1 MFSFVDFKKYK
12 IYNKIINLNS
22 EGMNMEQF
30 AKRFKIDCSPIAD
43 KNQIIVNGATRLTV
57 ITPCL
62 LRVETRKAKHETSFN
77 PEKHHRR
84 WCDEPTQSVW
94 FRDFDSPEFTV
105 AEENGKL
112 KIKTEKAEFCYSLK
126 SKKMVYIK
134 LADGRTVKNFKAGN
148 LKGTC
153 RTLDITAGII
163 KLSDGVCSKNGVAV
177 LDDSDTLAI
186 KPDGLILPRDN
197 NETDEYYFAYG
208 NDYIG
213 ATTDL
218 YKLTGKVPLIPRYAL
233 SNWWSRYKAYS
244 QEEYLTLMDKFKE
257 EEIPITVA
265 TVDMDWHWVKIREKF
280 GKDSHKVSKHL
291 NFMEYVYDVWST
303 GWTGYSFNTELF
315 PDPAGFIKK
324 LKDDKYHVTFN
335 LHPSMGVRW
344 FEDQYQEMCE
354 AMGQNPA
361 EKKPVKFDITD
372 KKFTEKYF
380 DILHHPFEKMGV
392 GFWWIDW
399 QQGKNTAVKGLD
411 PLWALNHYHFLDN
424 AKDNH
429 RPLILSRFC
438 GAGSQRYPLGFSG
451 DTTQTWKSLD
461 FQPGFTATASNIA
474 YPWWSHDIGGHCMGQ
489 KDDELYLRWVQ
500 LGVFSPVM
508 RLHSTNNEFAGKEP
522 WNYSGPVQKIATDA
536 LRLRHK
542 LLPYIYTMN
551 YRTHTECRAICE
563 PMYYAYPED
572 KSAYECKNEFFFGTE
587 LIVAPITEHTSA
599 KTNLAGVN
607 VWIPEGRYTDIFT
620 GRIYSGNQFVKMFR
634 DIETIPVLAKE
645 GAIIPMSANDRT
657 NDCSNPETLEVLVY
671 RGNNTFVMYE
681 DDGETLSYQNGEY
694 LKTAFTVAEN
704 GDKVTFSISKAE
716 GMGSVAPESR
726 IYNIKFKDITCA
738 DVAVSIDGAK
748 ADAEVKTVGKTLEV
762 TVRAGVT
769 SAVEIE
775 LCGCTYLENADE
787 RQELIKTASKFQMGN
802 DIKGMRFASLI
813 KNGKIPNVHKDFA
826 QPLEEILKLHR

>member
-1 MFSFVDFKKYK
+1 
-12 IYNKIINLNS
+12 
-22 EGMNMEQF
+22 MEQF
-30 AKRFKIDCSPIAD
+30 AKRFKIDCSPIAN

-94 FRDFDSPEFTV
+94 FRDFDGPEFTV
-105 AEENGKL
+105 AQENGKL

-134 LADGRTVKNFKAGN
+134 LADGRKVTNYKAGN

-291 NFMEYVYDVWST
+291 NFMEYVYDVWSV

-335 LHPSMGVRW
+335 IHPSMGVRW

-361 EKKPVKFDITD
+361 EKKSVKFDITD

-392 GFWWIDW
+392 DFWWIDW

-704 GDKVTFSISKAE
+704 GDKVTFSIAKAE
-716 GMGSVAPESR
+716 GTGSVAPESR
-726 IYNIKFKDITCA
+726 TFVIKFKDIISA
-738 DVAVSIDGAK
+738 DASVTVDGAK

-762 TVRAGVT
+762 TVRAGAT
-769 SAVEIE
+769 AAVEIE

-787 RQELIKTASKFQMGN
+787 RQELIKTASKFQMST
-802 DIKGMRFASLI
+802 DLKGMRFASLV

>member
-1 MFSFVDFKKYK
+1 
-12 IYNKIINLNS
+12 
-22 EGMNMEQF
+22 MEKF
-30 AKRFKIDCSPIAD
+30 ENRFKINCSPVAD
-43 KNQIIVNGATRLTV
+43 KKQTLTYKNVRFTV

-62 LRVETRKAKHETSFN
+62 LRVEVQNEGKF
-77 PEKHHRR
+77 
-84 WCDEPTQSVW
+84 CDEPTQSVW
-94 FRDFDSPEFTV
+94 FRDLGETKFEVKESGNKIE
-105 AEENGKL
+105 
-112 KIKTEKAEFCYSLK
+112 IKTDKTVFTYSLS
-126 SKKMVYIK
+126 SKRMLSIK
-134 LADGRTVKNFKAGN
+134 LCDGRTVKNYKSGN

-163 KLSDGVCSKNGVAV
+163 RLSDGVCSRNGVAV
-177 LDDSDTLAI
+177 LDDSKTLAM
-186 KPDGLILPRDN
+186 KPDGTILPREN
-197 NETDEYYFAYG
+197 KEKDEYYFAYG

-233 SNWWSRYKAYS
+233 SNWWSRYKDYS
-244 QEEYLTLMDKFKE
+244 QDEYLTLMDKFKE

-265 TVDMDWHWVKIREKF
+265 TVDMDWHWVKIKEKF
-280 GKDSHKVSKHL
+280 GKDAHKVTKHR
-291 NFMEYVYDVWST
+291 NFMEYVYDVWSV

-315 PDPAGFIKK
+315 PDPYAFLKK
-324 LKDDKYHVTFN
+324 LKDDNYHVTFN

-344 FEDQYQEMCE
+344 FEDQYEDMCK

-361 EKKPVKFDITD
+361 EKKPVPFDITD
-372 KKFTEKYF
+372 KKFTENYF
-380 DILHHPFEKMGV
+380 DILHHPFEKAGV
-392 GFWWIDW
+392 DFWWIDW

-474 YPWWSHDIGGHCMGQ
+474 YPWWSHDIGGHCMGK

-522 WNYSGPVQKIATDA
+522 WNFSGPVQRIATDA

-572 KSAYECKNEFFFGTE
+572 KSAYECRNEFFFGTE
-587 LIVAPITEHTSA
+587 LIVAPITEHTSL

-607 VWIPEGRYTDIFT
+607 VWLPEGKYTDIFT
-620 GRIYSGNQFVKMFR
+620 GRIYKGNKFVKMFR
-634 DIETIPVLAKE
+634 DIDFIPVLAKE

-657 NDCSNPETLEVLVY
+657 NNCSNPETLEVLIY
-671 RGNNTFVMYE
+671 RGNNTFTLYE

-694 LKTAFTVAEN
+694 LKTAFTVSEN
-704 GDKVTFSISKAE
+704 ADRIDFSVSKAE
-716 GMGSVAPESR
+716 G
-726 IYNIKFKDITCA
+726 IA
-738 DVAVSIDGAK
+738 DVVPENRTFIFKFRDIVSADSTVTVDGAKYDAKSEKIGNTIEIAVTAK
-748 ADAEVKTVGKTLEV
+748 ADADINITLENCV
-762 TVRAGVT
+762 
-769 SAVEIE
+769 
-775 LCGCTYLENADE
+775 YLENKNE
-787 RQELIKTASKFQMGN
+787 KQELTRVISKFQMST
-802 DIKGMRFASLI
+802 DKKGMIYNSFI
-813 KNGKIPNVHKDFA
+813 KNGKSLPSVAKEFA
-826 QPLEEILKLHR
+826 GPIKEIRELYRK

>member
-1 MFSFVDFKKYK
+1 MFSFVDFISYRL
-12 IYNKIINLNS
+12 YNKNINLNS
-22 EGMNMEQF
+22 EEKNMEQF
-30 AKRFKIDCSPIAD
+30 AKRFKIDCSPIAN
-43 KNQIIVNGATRLTV
+43 KNQIVVNGATRLTV

-62 LRVETRKAKHETSFN
+62 LRIEVQKDGKF
-77 PEKHHRR
+77 
-84 WCDEPTQSVW
+84 CDEPTQSVW

-134 LADGRTVKNFKAGN
+134 LADGRKVTNFKAGN

-265 TVDMDWHWVKIREKF
+265 TVDMDWHWVKIKEKF
-280 GKDSHKVSKHL
+280 GKDAHKVSKHL
-291 NFMEYVYDVWST
+291 NFMEYVYDVWSV

-335 LHPSMGVRW
+335 IHPSMGVRW

-392 GFWWIDW
+392 DFWWIDW
-399 QQGKNTAVKGLD
+399 QQGKNTAVKGFD

-704 GDKVTFSISKAE
+704 GDKVTFSIAKAE
-716 GMGSVAPESR
+716 GTGSVAPESR
-726 IYNIKFKDITCA
+726 TFIIKFKDIVSA
-738 DVAVSIDGAK
+738 DASVTVDGAK

-762 TVRAGVT
+762 TVRAGAT
-769 SAVEIE
+769 AAVEIE

-787 RQELIKTASKFQMGN
+787 RQELIKTASKFQMST
-802 DIKGMRFASLI
+802 DLKGMRFASLV

>member
-1 MFSFVDFKKYK
+1 MDS
-12 IYNKIINLNS
+12 
-22 EGMNMEQF
+22 F
-30 AKRFKIDCSPIAD
+30 AKRFKIDCSPVAD
-43 KNQIIVNGATRLTV
+43 KEQVYVNGATRLTV

-62 LRVETRKAKHETSFN
+62 LRVEKQAEGKFCN
-77 PEKHHRR
+77 
-84 WCDEPTQSVW
+84 EPTQSVW
-94 FRDFDSPEFTV
+94 FRDFCKCDFEVKES
-105 AEENGKL
+105 NGVVE
-112 KIKTEKAEFCYSLK
+112 IKTEKVTFVYSLK
-126 SKKMVYIK
+126 AKKMVKII
-134 LADGRTVKNFKAGN
+134 LADGRTVRNFKSGN
-148 LKGTC
+148 LKGTS
-153 RTLDITAGII
+153 RTLDITAIDRVG
-163 KLSDGVCSKNGVAV
+163 DGVCSKNGVAV
-177 LDDSDTLAI
+177 LDDSKTLAI
-186 KPDGLILPRDN
+186 KEDGLILPRDN

-213 ATTDL
+213 ATSDL
-218 YKLTGKVPLIPRYAL
+218 YRLTGKVPLIPRYAL
-233 SNWWSRYKAYS
+233 SNWWSRYKDYS
-244 QEEYLTLMDKFKE
+244 QDEYLSLMDKFKE

-265 TVDMDWHWVKIREKF
+265 TVDMDWHWVKIKEKF

-315 PDPAGFIKK
+315 PDPAGFLKK
-324 LKDDKYHVTFN
+324 LKDDNYKITFN
-335 LHPSMGVRW
+335 IHPSMGVRW
-344 FEDQYQEMCE
+344 FEDRYKEMCE
-354 AMGQNPA
+354 AMGQNPE
-361 EKKPVKFDITD
+361 EKQPVKFDITD

-392 GFWWIDW
+392 DFWWIDW

-461 FQPGFTATASNIA
+461 YQPGFTATASNIA
-474 YPWWSHDIGGHCMGQ
+474 YPWWSHDIGGHCMGR

-522 WNYSGPVQKIATDA
+522 WNYSKPIQKIATDA

-572 KSAYECKNEFFFGTE
+572 ENAYKCKNEFFFGTE
-587 LIVAPITEHTSA
+587 LIAAPITEHTSS

-620 GRIYSGNQFVKMFR
+620 GRIYSGNKFVKMFR
-634 DIETIPVLAKE
+634 DMESIPVLAKE

-657 NDCSNPETLEVLVY
+657 NDCANPEKLEVMVY
-671 RGNNTFVMYE
+671 RGNNTFTLYE
-681 DDGETLSYQNGEY
+681 DDGETLSYQSGEF
-694 LKTAFTVAEN
+694 LKTAFTVAEKGN
-704 GDKVTFSISKAE
+704 SVSFRIEKAE
-716 GMGSVAPESR
+716 GTSAVVPENR
-726 IYNIKFKDITCA
+726 TYIVKFKDIVDGKVSVTVDGKKVDA
-738 DVAVSIDGAK
+738 AVC
-748 ADAEVKTVGKTLEV
+748 TVGGTLEV
-762 TVRAGVT
+762 SVT
-769 SAVEIE
+769 ASPDLTVEILVE
-775 LCGCTYLENADE
+775 GCRYLENADE
-787 RQELIKTASKFQMGN
+787 KQLLINTIAKFQMGN
-802 DIKGMRFASLI
+802 DLKGLKFTSFL
-813 KNGKIPNVHKDFA
+813 KNSKKLPKVRKDFA
-826 QPLEEILKLHR
+826 QPIEEILNLHR

>member
-1 MFSFVDFKKYK
+1 MKTF
-12 IYNKIINLNS
+12 
-22 EGMNMEQF
+22 EQ
-30 AKRFKIDCSPIAD
+30 RFKIDCSPIAD
-43 KNQIIVNGATRLTV
+43 KKQTLVYKNVRLTV

-62 LRVETRKAKHETSFN
+62 LRVEVQKEGRF
-77 PEKHHRR
+77 
-84 WCDEPTQSVW
+84 CDEPTQSVW
-94 FRDFDSPEFTV
+94 FRNLGEVNFEVNDSGNKVE
-105 AEENGKL
+105 
-112 KIKTEKAEFCYSLK
+112 IKTEKATFTYSLS
-126 SKKMVYIK
+126 SKKMISIK
-134 LADGRTVKNFKAGN
+134 LADGRTVKNYKSGN

-163 KLSDGVCSKNGVAV
+163 RLSDGVCSRNGVAI
-177 LDDSDTLAI
+177 LDDSKTLAI
-186 KPDGLILPRDN
+186 KTDGLILPREN
-197 NETDEYYFAYG
+197 KETDEYYFAYG

-233 SNWWSRYKAYS
+233 SNWWSRYKDYS

-265 TVDMDWHWVKIREKF
+265 TVDMDWHWVKIKEKF
-280 GKDSHKVSKHL
+280 GKDAHKVTNHR
-291 NFMEYVYDVWST
+291 NFMEYVYDVWSV

-315 PDPAGFIKK
+315 PDPYAFLKK
-324 LKDDKYHVTFN
+324 LKDDNYHVTFN

-344 FEDQYQEMCE
+344 FENQYEDMCK

-361 EKKPVKFDITD
+361 EKKPVPFDITD
-372 KKFTEKYF
+372 KKFTENYF
-380 DILHHPFEKMGV
+380 DILHHPFEKAGV
-392 GFWWIDW
+392 DFWWIDW

-474 YPWWSHDIGGHCMGQ
+474 YPWWSHDIGGHCMGK

-522 WNYSGPVQKIATDA
+522 WNFSGPVQRIATDA

-572 KSAYECKNEFFFGTE
+572 KSAYECRNEFFFGTE
-587 LIVAPITEHTSA
+587 LIVAPITEHTSL

-607 VWIPEGRYTDIFT
+607 VWLPEGRYTDIFT
-620 GRIYSGNQFVKMFR
+620 GRIYKGNKFVKMFR
-634 DIETIPVLAKE
+634 DIDYIPVLAKE

-657 NDCSNPETLEVLVY
+657 NDCSNPETLELLVY
-671 RGNNTFVMYE
+671 RGNNTFTLYE
-681 DDGETLSYQNGEY
+681 DDGDTLSYQNGEY
-694 LKTAFTVAEN
+694 LKTAFTVSESGN
-704 GDKVTFSISKAE
+704 KVDFSASKAD
-716 GMGSVAPESR
+716 GIADVAPEDR
-726 IYNIKFKDITCA
+726 TFVVKFKDIVSA
-738 DVAVSIDGAK
+738 DAAITVDGAK
-748 ADAEVKTVGKTLEV
+748 YDAAPEKDGDTIKITVTAK
-762 TVRAGVT
+762 
-769 SAVEIE
+769 AVSDIKIA
-775 LCGCTYLENADE
+775 LDNCVYLTNKNE
-787 RQELIKTASKFQMGN
+787 RQELTRVISKFQMST
-802 DIKGMRFASLI
+802 DKKGMIYNAFIKQGKALPSVSKEFAEPI
-813 KNGKIPNVHKDFA
+813 R
-826 QPLEEILKLHR
+826 EIQNLYR

>member
-1 MFSFVDFKKYK
+1 
-12 IYNKIINLNS
+12 
-22 EGMNMEQF
+22 MEKF
-30 AKRFKIDCSPIAD
+30 EKRFRIDCSPVAG
-43 KNQIIVNGATRLTV
+43 KKQTLTYKSVRFTV

-62 LRVETRKAKHETSFN
+62 LRVEVQNDGKF
-77 PEKHHRR
+77 
-84 WCDEPTQSVW
+84 CDEPTQSVW
-94 FRDFDSPEFTV
+94 FRNLGEVKFEVKDSG
-105 AEENGKL
+105 N
-112 KIKTEKAEFCYSLK
+112 KIEIRTEKAVFTYSLS
-126 SKKMVYIK
+126 SKKMLSIK
-134 LADGRTVKNFKAGN
+134 LSDGRTVKNYKSGN

-163 KLSDGVCSKNGVAV
+163 KLSDGVCSRNGVAI
-177 LDDSDTLAI
+177 LDDSKTLAI
-186 KPDGLILPRDN
+186 KPDGLILPREN
-197 NETDEYYFAYG
+197 KEKDEYYFAYG

-244 QEEYLTLMDKFKE
+244 QDEYLTLMDKFRE

-265 TVDMDWHWVKIREKF
+265 TVDMDWHWVKIKEKF
-280 GKDSHKVSKHL
+280 GKDAHKVSKHR
-291 NFMEYVYDVWST
+291 NFMEYVYDIWSV
-303 GWTGYSFNTELF
+303 GWTGYTFNTELF
-315 PDPAGFIKK
+315 PDPYAFLKK
-324 LKDDKYHVTFN
+324 LKDDNYHVTFN

-344 FEDQYQEMCE
+344 FEDQYEDMCK

-361 EKKPVKFDITD
+361 EKKPVPFDITD
-372 KKFTEKYF
+372 KKFTENYF
-380 DILHHPFEKMGV
+380 DILHHPFEKAGV
-392 GFWWIDW
+392 DFWWIDW

-474 YPWWSHDIGGHCMGQ
+474 YPWWSHDIGGHCMGK

-522 WNYSGPVQKIATDA
+522 WNFSGPVQRIATDA

-572 KSAYECKNEFFFGTE
+572 KNAYECRNEFFFGTE
-587 LIVAPITEHTSA
+587 LIVAPITEHTSL

-607 VWIPEGRYTDIFT
+607 VWLPEGRYTDIFT
-620 GRIYSGNQFVKMFR
+620 GRIYKGNKFVKMFR
-634 DIETIPVLAKE
+634 DIDYIPVLAKE

-657 NDCSNPETLEVLVY
+657 NDCSNPGTLELLVY
-671 RGNNTFVMYE
+671 RGSNTFTLYE
-681 DDGETLSYQNGEY
+681 DDGDTLSYRNGEY
-694 LKTAFTVAEN
+694 LKTAFTVSEN
-704 GDKVTFSISKAE
+704 ADKVEFSVSKAD
-716 GMGSVAPESR
+716 GVADVAPGNR
-726 IYNIKFKDITCA
+726 TFVIKFKDIVSA
-738 DVAVSIDGAK
+738 DADITVDGAGCDAKPEKVGDTIEITVNAKAVSDIK
-748 ADAEVKTVGKTLEV
+748 ITLCNCV
-762 TVRAGVT
+762 
-769 SAVEIE
+769 
-775 LCGCTYLENADE
+775 YLENKNE
-787 RQELIKTASKFQMGN
+787 KQELTKVISKFQMSTDKKMIYN
-802 DIKGMRFASLI
+802 SFI
-813 KNGKIPNVHKDFA
+813 NGKKKLPSVAKEFA
-826 QPLEEILKLHR
+826 EPIKEIKELYR

>member
-1 MFSFVDFKKYK
+1 MKVMIDRKEN
-12 IYNKIINLNS
+12 I
-22 EGMNMEQF
+22 MEQF
-30 AKRFKIDCSPIAD
+30 AKRFKIDCSPVAIEKQTVVRD
-43 KNQIIVNGATRLTV
+43 GTRLTV
-57 ITPCL
+57 IAPCL
-62 LRVETRKAKHETSFN
+62 LRVENQAEGKF
-77 PEKHHRR
+77 
-84 WCDEPTQSVW
+84 CDEPTQSVW
-94 FRDFDSPEFTV
+94 FRDFCETDFEIK
-105 AEENGKL
+105 EEKGRIV
-112 KIKTEKAEFCYSLK
+112 IKTAKATFVYSLK
-126 SKKMVYIK
+126 SKKMLRIL
-134 LADGRTVKNFKAGN
+134 LADGRTVTNFKAGN

-163 KLSDGVCSKNGVAV
+163 TLSDGVCSRGGVAV

-186 KPDGLILPRDN
+186 KPDGAILPRENKESDK
-197 NETDEYYFAYG
+197 YYFAYG

-244 QEEYLTLMDKFKE
+244 QQEYLDLMDRFKA

-265 TVDMDWHWVKIREKF
+265 TVDMDWHWVNIKEKF
-280 GKDSHKVSKHL
+280 GKDAHKVTKHL
-291 NFMEYVYDVWST
+291 NFMEYVYDVWSV
-303 GWTGYSFNTELF
+303 GWTGYSFNTDLF
-315 PDPAGFIKK
+315 PDPDGFIKK
-324 LKDDKYHVTFN
+324 LKDDNYRVTFN
-335 LHPSMGVRW
+335 IHPSMGVRW
-344 FEDQYQEMCE
+344 FENQYKDMCK
-354 AMGQNPA
+354 AMGQNPD
-361 EKKPVKFDITD
+361 EKKPVAFDITD
-372 KKFTEKYF
+372 KKFTENYF

-392 GFWWIDW
+392 DFWWIDW

-474 YPWWSHDIGGHCMGQ
+474 YPWWSHDIGGHCMGK

-522 WNYSGPVQKIATDA
+522 WNYSGPVERIARDA
-536 LRLRHK
+536 LRLRHR

-572 KSAYECKNEFFFGTE
+572 ENAYNCKNEFFFGTE
-587 LIVAPITEHTSA
+587 LIVAPITEHTSLR
-599 KTNLAGVN
+599 TNLAGVN

-620 GRIYSGNQFVKMFR
+620 GRIYSGNRFVKMFR

-645 GAIIPMSANDRT
+645 GAIIPMSINDRT
-657 NDCSNPETLEVLVY
+657 NDCSNPETLEVWVY
-671 RGNNTFVMYE
+671 RGNNTFTLYE

-694 LKTAFTVAEN
+694 LKTAFTVCEK
-704 GDKVTFSISKAE
+704 GDKVSFSIAKAE
-716 GMGSVAPESR
+716 GDTSVVPENR
-726 IYNIKFKDITCA
+726 TYHIKFRDIVSG
-738 DVAVSIDGAK
+738 DVTVKGAE
-748 ADAEVKTVGKTLEV
+748 ATVNNNGTLEV
-762 TVRAGVT
+762 TVTAKADAT
-769 SAVEIE
+769 VEIALE
-775 LCGCTYLENADE
+775 NCKYLENGDMK
-787 RQELIKTASKFQMGN
+787 QMLTNVISKFQMST
-802 DIKGMRFASLI
+802 DRKGMIYNSFI
-813 KNGKIPNVHKDFA
+813 KNGKSVPNVARDFKG
-826 QPLEEILKLHR
+826 PIEEILKLHR